1 MRLALSGAR
10 SAQNPKLS
18 DASCDKCM
26 FYPCYIRCFR
36 ASVRRTSHNTPITP
50 HKLLSRVEF
59 SAPLSKNASLLVVA
73 SPLKGFWL
81 VIGMYAL
88 ISRHTVRESL
98 VIFRRRRLASLGSLV
113 KCV

>member
-1 MRLALSGAR
+1 
-10 SAQNPKLS
+10 
-18 DASCDKCM
+18 
-26 FYPCYIRCFR
+26 
-36 ASVRRTSHNTPITP
+36 
-50 HKLLSRVEF
+50 
-59 SAPLSKNASLLVVA
+59 VVA